1 MATVAGYLVSSTG
14 RYKWTLLLGPIIAA
28 IGLFLMSRVDQHVT
42 GLELAPLLLLLGA
55 GLGLVFPNLTLTVQN
70 ASSFDDLGIATSA
83 ANFFRSMGAAFGA
96 AVAGVLLTSRLEDS
110 LAERVGVD
118 RLDEIGGA
126 AGVIRSPKVV
136 RDLPEELRD
145 AAIEAVVDA
154 VTTVI
159 WLAVPLMVIVLILGW
174 FVDET
179 PLRTSSAI
187 GGEDSARS
195 DNVTQDVDDPPNV
208 TRFAELDDEEAH

>member
-1 MATVAGYLVSSTG
+1 
-14 RYKWTLLLGPIIAA
+14 
-28 IGLFLMSRVDQHVT
+28 
-42 GLELAPLLLLLGA
+42 
-55 GLGLVFPNLTLTVQN
+55 LTLTVQN
-70 ASSFDDLGIATSA
+70 ASSFEDLGIATSA

-126 AGVIRSPKVV
+126 SGVIRSPKVV
-136 RDLPEELRD
+136 KDLPDELRD
-145 AAIEAVVDA
+145 AAIEAVVDG
-154 VTTVI
+154 VTMVI
-159 WLAVPLMVIVLILGW
+159 RLAVPLMVIVLILGW

-187 GGEDSARS
+187 GGEDSVQS
-195 DNVTQDVDDPPNV
+195 GDVSQNVDDPANIAPL
-208 TRFAELDDEEAH
+208 TELDDEEAR